1 MERVKGIEPS
11 LSAWEAEVLPL
22 NYTRYTDSHQ
32 DYHRLAYFDQ
42 TSFSSRSPILFL
54 AVLSDLYIG
63 VFGLLGLKLLRSNQ
77 MPAEFPFQNKLKWP
91 AAC

>member
-42 TSFSSRSPILFL
+42 ASFSSRSPILFL
-54 AVLSDLYIG
+54 TILLDLC
-63 VFGLLGLKLLRSNQ
+63 VGLLVLKLLRSNR
-77 MPAEFPFQNKLKWP
+77 MPAELPFQNKLKWP
-91 AAC
+91 KAF

>member
-1 MERVKGIEPS
+1 MGIEPTS
-11 LSAWEAEVLPL
+11 SAWEAEVLPL

-63 VFGLLGLKLLRSNQ
+63 VFGLFVLKLSRSNQ
-77 MPAEFPFQNKLKWP
+77 MQAVFPFQNKLKWP
-91 AAC
+91 KAF

>member
-1 MERVKGIEPS
+1 MGIEPTS
-11 LSAWEAEVLPL
+11 SAWEAEVLPL

-63 VFGLLGLKLLRSNQ
+63 VFGLFGLKLLRSNQ
-77 MPAEFPFQNKLKWP
+77 MQTELPFQNKLNWP
-91 AAC
+91 KAF

>member
-1 MERVKGIEPS
+1 MGIEPTS
-11 LSAWEAEVLPL
+11 SAWEAEILPL
-22 NYTRYTDSHQ
+22 NYTRYTGSRQ
-32 DYHRLAYFDQ
+32 DYHRLAYFGQ
-42 TSFSSRSPILFL
+42 TSFSSHSPILFL

-63 VFGLLGLKLLRSNQ
+63 LLVLKLLRSNQ